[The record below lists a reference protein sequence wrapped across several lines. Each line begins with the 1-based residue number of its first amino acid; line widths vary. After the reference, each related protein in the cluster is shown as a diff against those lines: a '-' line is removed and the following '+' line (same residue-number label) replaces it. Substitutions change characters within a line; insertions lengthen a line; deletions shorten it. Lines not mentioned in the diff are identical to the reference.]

1 MKPYKNECKHLKD
14 GDCYL
19 DRSEAAVRYRRSEK
33 TLANWSSL
41 GCGPPFVSICGKPL
55 YRLCCLRTWDE
66 YQRTAGEAAS

>member
-1 MKPYKNECKHLKD
+1 MKPYKNDCKHLRD

-19 DRSEAAVRYRRSEK
+19 DRGETAARYRRSKK
-33 TLANWSSL
+33 TLANWVSL
-41 GCGPPFVSICGKPL
+41 RCGPPFEVINGRPL